1 MLTQEQQQTIENSL
15 WIVNTALK
23 EQNLQGDEDLKQ
35 DAILYMCK
43 CLLKYDETKGIKWN
57 TYAYKSVYLYIKR
70 KHARQV
76 LESSRIVF
84 LDQNPPKADE
94 KQQIKD
100 AKQFLREYK
109 IKHILYHCNEKE
121 REVVMLKLQG
131 YTAKQIADKMG
142 VSHFVIQN
150 IFWRIKARLR
160 KYSNEEKK

>member
-1 MLTQEQQQTIENSL
+1 MLTQEQQQTIEDSL

-23 EQNLQGDEDLKQ
+23 DQNLQGNEDLKQ

-43 CLLKYDETKGIKWN
+43 CLLNFDETKGVKWN

-76 LESSRIVF
+76 LESSRVAY

-94 KQQIKD
+94 EQKVKD
-100 AKQFLREYK
+100 VKQFLRGFK
-109 IKHILYHCNEKE
+109 IKHILYHCNERE

-131 YTAKQIADKMG
+131 YTAKQIANKLG
-142 VSHFVIQN
+142 VSYFVIQN

-160 KYSNEEKK
+160 KYTNKA